1 MYLLTFLSENR
12 QLKSIFALE
21 QTEIAQTILFLDI
34 LARLPLKHV
43 LCIEYVRSLH
53 GLWFVHQKD
62 FFFAFV
68 SANYN
73 NKSFTS
79 SRFFKSQRQ
88 SYL

>member
-1 MYLLTFLSENR
+1 MLPENR
-12 QLKSIFALE
+12 ELKSIFILE
-21 QTEIAQTILFLDI
+21 QTEIAQTILFLDF

-53 GLWFVHQKD
+53 GLWFVHQKETD
-62 FFFAFV
+62 FFAFA

-79 SRFFKSQRQ
+79 SRFLNLNVSHIYR
-88 SYL
+88 